1 MNFFKSFLAALLAFF
16 VANILWFVLGL
27 LLIIGIAASIGSS
40 KITVQPDSV
49 LHIDFSTN
57 IVDAP
62 STDPFAGVDV
72 YSMSVSQSNTMMQ
85 VMNAIEAAADDSRIK
100 GIYINLTGSGG
111 APINLVEEIRAEIE
125 RFKKSGKFVIS
136 YGETYSQGGYYLS
149 SVADSVYLNPKGE
162 MDWRGMALQ
171 VMFYKGLL
179 DKLDIQPEV
188 FRHGTFKSAV
198 EPYIMNRMS
207 PENRLQ
213 METLAN
219 SIWGTMVESIAASR
233 NLSIDS
239 LNDYASTLSA
249 VAAEEV
255 LAKKMVDGLK
265 YEDEV
270 EDILREKMYLD
281 ADDDINFISLSDY
294 IASMMPNTGKGSKNR
309 IQVIYA
315 DGQIVSGSSSKGVLG
330 ASTLAEQLA
339 EARMD
344 EKVKAVVLRVNSP
357 GGSALA
363 SEVIW
368 REMELLREQ
377 KPVIVSM
384 SSYAASGGYYISSP
398 ADVIVTDKTTLTGS
412 IGVFG
417 LKFNIGKAL
426 SDKVGITVDVA
437 KTNPS
442 ADMGSPV
449 RGVTPREREVIMKGI
464 EEVYTTFVNHVAE
477 GRNMTFDSVD
487 AIGQGRVW
495 SGVDAKQ
502 IGLVD
507 DFGGLREAILIAADK
522 AEIADDFRV
531 SESVNAP
538 SGLAAILGSIEA
550 RISERKLRAEFGQYC
565 DQYRSIRSLMDN
577 QGVQAICPYDITL
590 Q

>member
-27 LLIIGIAASIGSS
+27 LFIIGIAASIGSS

-85 VMNAIEAAADDSRIK
+85 VMNAIEAAADDDRIK

-136 YGETYSQGGYYLS
+136 YGEIYSQGGYYLS

-162 MDWRGMALQ
+162 MDWRGMAMQ

-188 FRHGTFKSAV
+188 FRHGTFKSAI

-239 LNDYASTLSA
+239 LNDYASNLSA
-249 VAAEEV
+249 VAAEEA
-255 LAKKMVDGLK
+255 LDKKMVDGLK

-281 ADDDINFISLSDY
+281 ADEDINFITLSDY
-294 IASMMPNTGKGSKNR
+294 IASMIPNTGKSSKNR
-309 IQVIYA
+309 IQIIYA
-315 DGQIVSGSSSKGVLG
+315 DGQIVSGSSSKGMLG

-344 EKVKAVVLRVNSP
+344 ENVKAVVLRVNSP

-377 KPVIVSM
+377 KPIIVSM

-417 LKFNIGKAL
+417 LKFNVGKAL
-426 SDKVGITVDVA
+426 SDKVGITFDVA

-442 ADMGSPV
+442 ADMGSLV
-449 RGVTPREREVIMKGI
+449 RGVTPREREVIMKSI
-464 EEVYTTFVNHVAE
+464 EDVYTTFVNHVVE

-495 SGVDAKQ
+495 SGADAKQ

-531 SESVNAP
+531 SESVNTP

-550 RISERKLRAEFGQYC
+550 RISERKLRAEFGEYC

-577 QGVQAICPYDITL
+577 QGVQALWPYDITL